1 MFDINQRVKK
11 MRKKHFFTQDRF
23 ATNLGIKTSTYS
35 QMERSGN
42 ISAETLKKIAKL
54 LDIDIRYFLYG
65 EEFLDIQEET
75 KSIEPPTPP
84 NVYELL
90 DIDEKNILITYR
102 NLNSKEKQQAYHLF
116 MENFNI
122 NVIRIKKQEKKR
134 KNRKLRENNKTNS
147 NIKQ

>member
-23 ATNLGIKTSTYS
+23 AINLGIKTSTYS

-75 KSIEPPTPP
+75 KPIEPPAPP

-90 DIDEKNILITYR
+90 DIDEKI
-102 NLNSKEKQQAYHLF
+102 F
-116 MENFNI
+116 
-122 NVIRIKKQEKKR
+122 
-134 KNRKLRENNKTNS
+134 
-147 NIKQ
+147 